1 MKKRESIS
9 KIKLSDVQKEKLNA
23 EIKAF
28 YIAERGE
35 EIGMIELIQLLDLF
49 LTFCGFDTRSY
60 SGSVR
65 TFPRFPVVYNL
76 RKSKGK

>member
-35 EIGMIELIQLLDLF
+35 EIGMIVLIQLLDLF
-49 LTFCGFDTRSY
+49 EKKWRRLSIIKPMMTQKNGLLKCWIT
-60 SGSVR
+60 
-65 TFPRFPVVYNL
+65 
-76 RKSKGK
+76 

>member
-23 EIKAF
+23 EIKVF

-49 LTFCGFDTRSY
+49 
-60 SGSVR
+60 
-65 TFPRFPVVYNL
+65 
-76 RKSKGK
+76 